1 LKKDIEALIR
11 TKACS
16 IYEKHYSDKPDIAQT
31 DIKNDKE
38 KIIHEIS
45 LILKR
50 TLITPRRKR
59 YLELK
64 FPLSVKDT
72 FGADS
77 NIFFSPNFEDS
88 LNYLSPSYAL
98 NLFKEKYTLN
108 ANKYYA
114 KEHQIHQ
121 RAYGIIPYLT
131 LKELSCLFKDFT
143 LYLEDNSHSLIET
156 GWPEHNFTDSV
167 WLFCKLAPNYPINIP
182 VYINN
187 FHRFKNPHH
196 DPYFL
201 VKKYFLHE
209 INQFKKC
216 KGKVTPLPKKL
227 SHKEI
232 GYIEKM
238 RHKFLDIKKSIL
250 NEINRYL
257 FLETTDKDIW
267 LKDCAR
273 MLFNK
278 FSEKDLQMIETIDD
292 KYDKLKF
299 FNCSLNG
306 GLNSLIKI
314 IIFCYEECK
323 FEKMNLEKET
333 MNRILEGSKFAY
345 QRNIVS
351 YYQLVQF
358 NEDKLE
364 AKRFKRMSKQL
375 NKELRK
381 IEKEIT
387 ENKPFISDTIGRAK
401 KESLNINCLIKKK
414 YYPFIHSLIECF
426 ENGESFEI
434 NIPFLKQY
442 PAPSHKKFTPLKL
455 PSGTKWEHVTIQF
468 LDYDK
473 VKIQAPNHFKRIV
486 DFRKMGF
493 ENLKNG
499 RPNKQWE
506 LLYDLSRY
514 RGDLTWTIS
523 TYRKKVDS
531 HPLSTPKI
539 RKQIQRL
546 SGSLKQYFNINEP
559 PFYDYVKYEAYKTK
573 FFLLPDPLNTKNL
586 CDVTETS

>member
-31 DIKNDKE
+31 NKKYDKE
-38 KIIHEIS
+38 IIIHEIS

-50 TLITPRRKR
+50 TLVTPRRKR

-64 FPLSVKDT
+64 FPLSARDT

-98 NLFKEKYTLN
+98 NLFKEKYTVN

-114 KEHQIHQ
+114 KEHLAHQ
-121 RAYGIIPYLT
+121 RVYGIIPYFT
-131 LKELSCLFKDFT
+131 LKELADLIKVFNM
-143 LYLEDNSHSLIET
+143 YLEDNTRSLIKT
-156 GWPEHNFTDSV
+156 GWPEYNFTDSV
-167 WLFCKLAPNYPINIP
+167 WLFYQLAPNYPIGIP
-182 VYINN
+182 VYLNN

-196 DPYFL
+196 DPYFF
-201 VKKYFLHE
+201 VKKYFLNE

-216 KGKVTPLPKKL
+216 KGKVTPLAKKL

-232 GYIEKM
+232 GYIEEM
-238 RHKFLDIKKSIL
+238 RHEFLNLKISL
-250 NEINRYL
+250 LHEINQHL
-257 FLETTDKDIW
+257 FQETTDKDVW
-267 LKDCAR
+267 LQNCLR
-273 MLFNK
+273 MLFSR
-278 FSEKDLQMIETIDD
+278 FSKKDLQMIETIDK
-292 KYDKLKF
+292 KYNQIML
-299 FNCSLNG
+299 FNYPLNG
-306 GLNSLIKI
+306 GLQSLIEI
-314 IIFCYEECK
+314 ILFCYEECK
-323 FEKMNLEKET
+323 FERMNLEKNT
-333 MNRILEGSKFAY
+333 MKRILKGSKFAC
-345 QRNIVS
+345 QKHIIS
-351 YYQLVQF
+351 CYQLVQF
-358 NEDKLE
+358 TEDRLE
-364 AKRFKRMSKQL
+364 KKRFKSMRNQL
-375 NKELRK
+375 DRELRK
-381 IEKEIT
+381 IDNAIA
-387 ENKPFISDTIGRAK
+387 ENKSFIADAIEHAK
-401 KESLNINCLIKKK
+401 KDSLNINCLIKQK
-414 YYPFIHSLIECF
+414 YYPFIHNLLECF

-434 NIPFLKQY
+434 CMPFLKQY
-442 PAPSHKKFTPLKL
+442 PTPSHKKFTPLKL

-473 VKIQAPNHFKRIV
+473 VKIQAPNKFSKIV
-486 DFRKMGF
+486 NFQKMGF

-499 RPNKQWE
+499 RPNTQWK

-514 RGDLTWTIS
+514 RGDLSWTIA